1 MLHKSAKSTT
11 KSGNIARALRCIAKR
26 YEFDSTTIQLTKSK
40 QNTQQITRRHKQ
52 RGGNTTSSLIRRQI
66 LPEFIPVGARIV
78 VRTYKIA
85 QLGGGERLQTAADRL
100 QTAAG
105 SAQTTNGSAQK
116 IEYHDA
122 IGHVIS
128 WDGETL
134 HLMRDAAANGSRPEQ
149 EMFIDART
157 IVRLKPIPERKRT
170 T

>member
-1 MLHKSAKSTT
+1 M
-11 KSGNIARALRCIAKR
+11 
-26 YEFDSTTIQLTKSK
+26 
-40 QNTQQITRRHKQ
+40 
-52 RGGNTTSSLIRRQI
+52 
-66 LPEFIPVGARIV
+66 
-78 VRTYKIA
+78 RTYKIA
-85 QLGGGERLQTAADRL
+85 QLGGGETLQATADRS

-105 SAQTTNGSAQK
+105 SAQTTAGGAQK

-157 IVRLKPIPERKRT
+157 IVRLKPVPERKRT

>member
-85 QLGGGERLQTAADRL
+85 QLGGGERLQTDTGRSQATDA
-100 QTAAG
+100 
-105 SAQTTNGSAQK
+105 SEETTNGSAQK

-149 EMFIDART
+149 EMFINART

>member
-1 MLHKSAKSTT
+1 M
-11 KSGNIARALRCIAKR
+11 
-26 YEFDSTTIQLTKSK
+26 
-40 QNTQQITRRHKQ
+40 
-52 RGGNTTSSLIRRQI
+52 
-66 LPEFIPVGARIV
+66 
-78 VRTYKIA
+78 RTYKIA
-85 QLGGGERLQTAADRL
+85 QLGGGERLQ
-100 QTAAG
+100 AAG
-105 SAQTTNGSAQK
+105 RSQATAGSAQK

>member
-1 MLHKSAKSTT
+1 M
-11 KSGNIARALRCIAKR
+11 
-26 YEFDSTTIQLTKSK
+26 
-40 QNTQQITRRHKQ
+40 
-52 RGGNTTSSLIRRQI
+52 
-66 LPEFIPVGARIV
+66 

-85 QLGGGERLQTAADRL
+85 QLGCGERLQATDDRS
-100 QTAAG
+100 QATTG
-105 SAQTTNGSAQK
+105 SAQATNGSAQK

-149 EMFIDART
+149 EMFINART
-157 IVRLKPIPERKRT
+157 IVRLKPVPERKRT

>member
-1 MLHKSAKSTT
+1 MQATDDRSQATT
-11 KSGNIARALRCIAKR
+11 
-26 YEFDSTTIQLTKSK
+26 
-40 QNTQQITRRHKQ
+40 
-52 RGGNTTSSLIRRQI
+52 
-66 LPEFIPVGARIV
+66 
-78 VRTYKIA
+78 
-85 QLGGGERLQTAADRL
+85 
-100 QTAAG
+100 G
-105 SAQTTNGSAQK
+105 SAQATNGSAQK

>member
-1 MLHKSAKSTT
+1 MLRKTTKSAT
-11 KSGNIARALRCIAKR
+11 KSGNVLRALHRNTKR
-26 YEFDSTTIQLTKSK
+26 HEFESTAIQLTKSK
-40 QNTQQITRRHKQ
+40 QNTQQITQRHKQ

-85 QLGGGERLQTAADRL
+85 QLGGGERLQN
-100 QTAAG
+100 AG
-105 SAQTTNGSAQK
+105 STQANNGCAQTDDASTQK

-149 EMFIDART
+149 EMFINART
-157 IVRLKPIPERKRT
+157 IVRLKPVPERKHRS
-170 T
+170 

>member
-11 KSGNIARALRCIAKR
+11 KSGNIARALQCIAKR

-85 QLGGGERLQTAADRL
+85 QLGGGETLQATD
-100 QTAAG
+100 
-105 SAQTTNGSAQK
+105 SSSQTTAGGAQK

-122 IGHVIS
+122 IGHIIS

-157 IVRLKPIPERKRT
+157 IVRLKPVPERKRT

>member
-1 MLHKSAKSTT
+1 MLLKTAKSTT
-11 KSGNIARALRCIAKR
+11 KSGNVVRVLHSNTKR
-26 YEFDSTTIQLTKSK
+26 HEFESTAIQLTKSK
-40 QNTQQITRRHKQ
+40 QNTQQITQRHKQ

-85 QLGGGERLQTAADRL
+85 QLGGGERLQETD
-100 QTAAG
+100 
-105 SAQTTNGSAQK
+105 GSAQK

-128 WDGETL
+128 WDGTTL

-149 EMFIDART
+149 EMFIDARA
-157 IVRLKPIPERKRT
+157 IVRLKPIPERKHRD
-170 T
+170 

>member
-1 MLHKSAKSTT
+1 MQTGNGRSQATDDSAETADDRSQAT
-11 KSGNIARALRCIAKR
+11 
-26 YEFDSTTIQLTKSK
+26 DS
-40 QNTQQITRRHKQ
+40 
-52 RGGNTTSSLIRRQI
+52 
-66 LPEFIPVGARIV
+66 
-78 VRTYKIA
+78 
-85 QLGGGERLQTAADRL
+85 
-100 QTAAG
+100 
-105 SAQTTNGSAQK
+105 SAQK

-149 EMFIDART
+149 EMFINART

>member
-1 MLHKSAKSTT
+1 M
-11 KSGNIARALRCIAKR
+11 
-26 YEFDSTTIQLTKSK
+26 
-40 QNTQQITRRHKQ
+40 
-52 RGGNTTSSLIRRQI
+52 
-66 LPEFIPVGARIV
+66 
-78 VRTYKIA
+78 RTYKIA
-85 QLGGGERLQTAADRL
+85 QLGGGERLQATDS
-100 QTAAG
+100 
-105 SAQTTNGSAQK
+105 SAQTTAGGAQK

-157 IVRLKPIPERKRT
+157 IVRLKPVPERKRT

>member
-1 MLHKSAKSTT
+1 MLAKAT
-11 KSGNIARALRCIAKR
+11 
-26 YEFDSTTIQLTKSK
+26 TTINNAKT
-40 QNTQQITRRHKQ
+40 QITRR
-52 RGGNTTSSLIRRQI
+52 RTTSSLIRRQI

-85 QLGGGERLQTAADRL
+85 QLGDANEQATD
-100 QTAAG
+100 
-105 SAQTTNGSAQK
+105 GSAQK

-128 WDGETL
+128 WDGITL

-157 IVRLKPIPERKRT
+157 IVRLKPIPERKHRD
-170 T
+170 

>member
-11 KSGNIARALRCIAKR
+11 KSGNVARVLQSIAKR
-26 YEFDSTTIQLTKSK
+26 YEFDITTIQLTKSK
-40 QNTQQITRRHKQ
+40 QNTRQITRRHKQ

-85 QLGGGERLQTAADRL
+85 QLGDA
-100 QTAAG
+100 
-105 SAQTTNGSAQK
+105 SAQKIAGSAQK

-149 EMFIDART
+149 EMFINART
-157 IVRLKPIPERKRT
+157 IVRLKPVPERKHRD
-170 T
+170 

>member
-11 KSGNIARALRCIAKR
+11 KSGNIARALQCIAKR
-26 YEFDSTTIQLTKSK
+26 YEFESTAIQLTKSK
-40 QNTQQITRRHKQ
+40 QNTQQITQRHKQ

-85 QLGGGERLQTAADRL
+85 QLGGGERLQATD
-100 QTAAG
+100 
-105 SAQTTNGSAQK
+105 SSAQK

-149 EMFIDART
+149 EMFINART